1 MAEKK
6 VDILKLF
13 QIIFAICALLISV
26 YSLVTE
32 NFNLQPLMFILMSAM
47 FIIIGL
53 REYKRTQSLSWGL
66 FYLCISFFILFVAIQ
81 GIMVN

>member
-1 MAEKK
+1 
-6 VDILKLF
+6 
-13 QIIFAICALLISV
+13 
-26 YSLVTE
+26 
-32 NFNLQPLMFILMSAM
+32 MSAM